1 MDFLCVEGGKRLQG
15 SINISGA
22 KNAALPLIALSLLS
36 KEQVTLHNLPNVVDI
51 KTFFLLL
58 KIIHCNT

>member
-51 KTFFLLL
+51 KTFFYF
-58 KIIHCNT
+58 